1 MTGCTSFKRLE
12 RLGSEEKAGQN
23 TRCSLNP
30 QNRASVPLLVLLQKE
45 KAVKRSKRKGEWE
58 NEGRGRPLTFFNTS
72 LKYFTCSSVP
82 SIFCQKNRNFS
93 FKK

>member
-58 NEGRGRPLTFFNTS
+58 NEGRGWPSTNCTVKYQMTKREYWIFFFS
-72 LKYFTCSSVP
+72 LK
-82 SIFCQKNRNFS
+82 FCPLP
-93 FKK
+93 